1 MQVILTVYLYETCMK
16 PEGGGGG
23 TKDLKFQLWYGVG
36 CMLTQLNDPHFKSLT
51 YHNPKCKHDKNAGN
65 THTPHP

>member
-1 MQVILTVYLYETCMK
+1 MHEAREV
-16 PEGGGGG
+16 GGKGGKKKKKS
-23 TKDLKFQLWYGVG
+23 TKALKFQLWYGVG
-36 CMLTQLNDPHFKSLT
+36 CMLTQLNDPHGKSLT

>member
-1 MQVILTVYLYETCMK
+1 MHEAR
-16 PEGGGGG
+16 GGKKGGEKKG
-23 TKDLKFQLWYGVG
+23 GKKKKSTKALKFQLWYGVG